1 MAITDSALLLT
12 IVDRVKRSE
21 RERLP
26 LTGKTL
32 AEELALLDIPGW
44 RVESAIYSLEYSRKL
59 RVGKDGFLHSM
70 MPPPNRGRP

>member
-1 MAITDSALLLT
+1 MAVTDSALLLT

-26 LTGKTL
+26 LTSKSL

-44 RVESAIYSLEYSRKL
+44 RVESALYSLEYSRRL
-59 RVGKDGFLHSM
+59 RGGEGGFLQSM
-70 MPPPNRGRP
+70 MPLSNRGR